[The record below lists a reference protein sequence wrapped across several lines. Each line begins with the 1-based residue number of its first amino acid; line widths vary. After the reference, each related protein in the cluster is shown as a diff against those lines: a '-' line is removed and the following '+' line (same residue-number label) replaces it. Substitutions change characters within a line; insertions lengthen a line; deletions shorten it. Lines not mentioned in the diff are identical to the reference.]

1 VVFRRSGYFRC
12 APTCKRDHG
21 HFPYDYDGTW
31 VFDDPRVGLVREPF
45 VAGIPEMMDV
55 LIADIPNAKD
65 GFRLLFSANP
75 FPDYQ
80 KKLTWLLG
88 GMDGNYYMLDDPPME
103 GWIYP
108 AMFKYYDE
116 PPRELYVKAEP
127 KP

>member
-1 VVFRRSGYFRC
+1 MAVRDCRNYRRSC
-12 APTCKRDHG
+12 TPTAGK
-21 HFPYDYDGTW
+21 DGTW

-103 GWIYP
+103 GWICP